1 LGQTLGQTSGQG
13 KAHHVKWSS
22 RSAFLLA
29 AIGAAVGLGNLW
41 RFPYIA
47 GENGGGAFVLI
58 YIGFVIVLGVP
69 LIMAELAL
77 GRAGKMSAIGTMVNM
92 IRAGAHPFWKLLGWL
107 SLLIPLLGLTYYSI
121 VAGWSLDYI
130 YKAVT
135 GVFAGVDGAGSGAIF
150 QDMQDSWQRMTFWH
164 TLHMVAVIGVVSL
177 GVRTG
182 LETAVK
188 FMMPALFIIL
198 AFLSIYSMVTGNGAE
213 AFHFLFN
220 PDFSVVTGHTVLM
233 ALGQALFSLAI
244 GVGAMI
250 TYGAYLPDDVS
261 IPKAAGLIALADTFV
276 AIMAGLMIFPIVFQY
291 GLEASEGPGLIFATM
306 PIAFGQMTGGLIF
319 GTLFFILLAFAAFSS
334 ALGMLEPLI
343 AWFEDK
349 GMSRPLTSLA
359 TGVSTWTVGILII
372 LSFNVLKDFR
382 LVPFVDKDLF
392 GLMDFT
398 VANIMLPINA
408 LLLAVFTGWVMSH
421 KTVSD
426 QLGFPQ
432 DSQAFQLWRAG
443 VKYIAPVS
451 ISVVVYMMAI
461 GNPIDHFN
469 LMLAKL
475 FG

>member
-1 LGQTLGQTSGQG
+1 MSEVQGQTLMSEVQG
-13 KAHHVKWSS
+13 KTLAHHVKWSS

-92 IRAGAHPFWKLLGWL
+92 VKAGAHPFWKLLGWL

-121 VAGWSLDYI
+121 IAGWSLDYI
-130 YKAVT
+130 YKAIT
-135 GVFAGVDGAGSGAIF
+135 GVFAGVDAEGSKAIL
-150 QDMQDSWQRMTFWH
+150 DGLHSSWQEMTFWH
-164 TLHMVAVIGVVSL
+164 TLHMIAVIGVVSL
-177 GVRTG
+177 GVRAG
-182 LETAVK
+182 LESAVK
-188 FMMPALFIIL
+188 IMMPALFIIL
-198 AFLSIYSMVTGNGAE
+198 VFLSIYSMVTGNGAE
-213 AFHFLFN
+213 AFTFLFS
-220 PDFSVVTGHTVLM
+220 PDFSKVGSETVLM

-244 GVGAMI
+244 GVGALI

-261 IPKAAGLIALADTFV
+261 IPKAAGIIAFADTIV

-291 GLEASEGPGLIFATM
+291 GLGASEGPGLIFATM

-334 ALGMLEPLI
+334 AIGMLEPII
-343 AWFEDK
+343 AWFEDR
-349 GMSRPLTSLA
+349 GISRPLSSLA
-359 TGVSTWTVGILII
+359 TGVSTWAVGIVI
-372 LSFNVLKDFR
+372 LLSYNVLKDFR
-382 LVPFVDKDLF
+382 LIPGLDKNLF

-421 KTVSD
+421 KVVSK
-426 QLGFPQ
+426 QLGFDQ
-432 DSQAFQLWRAG
+432 ESRAFIMWRRA
-443 VKYIAPVS
+443 VKYIAPFLIS
-451 ISVVVYMMAI
+451 IVVYLKVT
-461 GNPIDHFN
+461 GGH
-469 LMLAKL
+469 
-475 FG
+475 